1 MTSHTVI
8 RTNYLKYDNLKQR
21 LEQELSIC
29 QYSKDIAE
37 KLKISIPTFFKYKSF
52 LQLEHNRQY
61 ITSDEKSFANKI
73 GMILPTSGEIA
84 KTPVPSKTISTL
96 EDNSEKKNSD
106 SPVLSDISSPPVPQ
120 KKTETVVQ
128 ASAPMPQDATAIP
141 ATSIIIPDPES
152 VKATQLPQHVQSK
165 KRKR

>member
-1 MTSHTVI
+1 MESYHHI
-8 RTNYLKYDNLKQR
+8 RTNYLKYDNIKQK

-29 QYSKDIAE
+29 QYSKDIAK

-73 GMILPTSGEIA
+73 GMTLSIPNEAIELSISQE
-84 KTPVPSKTISTL
+84 SISTL
-96 EDNSEKKNSD
+96 HDDSSKKINDNSSAPKDLSVA
-106 SPVLSDISSPPVPQ
+106 PVHNEVKTGVAVESTTSVPDPIPPVNDTPSQ
-120 KKTETVVQ
+120 QPVIKN
-128 ASAPMPQDATAIP
+128 
-141 ATSIIIPDPES
+141 
-152 VKATQLPQHVQSK
+152 